1 MKTLS
6 RLIVCA
12 ALAGVA
18 LGAAVAYVEVRPW
31 AVIELSP
38 VLQKQTP
45 PPAEGS
51 DKLRVDLPETTY
63 NFGNMERGAKM
74 HHAFKIRNTGA
85 QPVRV
90 TVINTTCKCTVG
102 DLEKN
107 ELAPDEQTDILLE
120 WTAKTPA
127 GPFRHGATI
136 EASTLSRSQSKRV
149 ELVVEGEVVESASIV
164 PPEMVFANVPTGQSS
179 EAHVYVMS
187 NLQPDVKI
195 LDYKF
200 SDEDMASHFDVKVT
214 PVEKSALPNPE
225 AMSGVKVTAT
235 YRAGKTI
242 GQTSCWLEL
251 TTNLEKTP
259 EHSVLVAVSTVGD
272 ISVYGPG
279 WSQKLGLLNMGAVQ
293 SEKGKEVRLNLAVH
307 GPLAKETEVEVV
319 STDPEELEVTLGEPQ
334 IISDALVHRP
344 LYVEIPPGTPP
355 MVRTGEP
362 ASTDAHII
370 LKSTH
375 PDASEVQLRV
385 HFSVEP

>member
-1 MKTLS
+1 MKTLLK
-6 RLIVCA
+6 LIVSS

-31 AVIELSP
+31 AVVELSP
-38 VLQKQTP
+38 VLQKQAP
-45 PPAEGS
+45 VPADES
-51 DKLRVDLPETTY
+51 ELPRAELPETTY
-63 NFGNMERGAKM
+63 NFGKMERGSKM
-74 HHAFKIRNTGA
+74 KHAFKIRNVGS
-85 QPVRV
+85 QPLRV
-90 TVINTTCKCTVG
+90 AVLNTTCKCTVG

-107 ELAPDEQTDILLE
+107 ELAPNEETDILLE

-136 EASTLSRSQSKRV
+136 KTTDPRHSRI
-149 ELVVEGEVVESASIV
+149 ELVVEGQVVESASIV
-164 PPEMVFANVPTGQSS
+164 PAEMVFANVPTGQSS

-187 NLQPDVKI
+187 NLQPDVKV
-195 LDYKF
+195 LGYKF
-200 SDEDMASHFDVKVT
+200 SDENMAPHFDVQII
-214 PVEKSALPNPE
+214 PVEQSELPNPE
-225 AMSGVKVTAT
+225 AMSGVKVSAT
-235 YRAGKTI
+235 YHAGKTI
-242 GQTSCWLEL
+242 GQSNCWLEL

-279 WSQKLGLLNMGAVQ
+279 WSQKLGLLNMGSVH
-293 SEKGKEVRLNLAVH
+293 SEQGKEVRLNLAVH
-307 GPLAKETEVEVV
+307 GTLAQSTEVEVV
-319 STDPEELEVTLGEPQ
+319 STDPSELKVTLGEPQ
-334 IISDALVHRP
+334 VIGDELVHRP

-362 ASTDAHII
+362 ASTDAHVI

-385 HFSVEP
+385 HFTVEP